1 MRFGC
6 EVQDHGRC
14 ISGENTGDGLPVA
27 YVCFFEEQ
35 PSAISDW
42 VEPSEIRGVGQLV
55 EHNNGFPAANKHARQ
70 RRADETCA
78 TGDQVHQ
85 IAHQSVNGKSRRKRI
100 ACGRASRR
108 SPCDGNRNR
117 LRSVAMRIFR
127 ARSDESVNRKF
138 TLPPQSARNEMFTKS
153 AISSSMFR
161 DWLRRNE

>member
-1 MRFGC
+1 MKLQPGRLELLLSVSFALLMMSGCASNTTKTAAINQIFGAGSSP
-6 EVQDHGRC
+6 QKTLATAMW
-14 ISGENTGDGLPVA
+14 NTCQAHFNSANEPFFLPWHRM

-55 EHNNGFPAANKHARQ
+55 EHNNSFPAANKHARQ

-108 SPCDGNRNR
+108 SPCDGN
-117 LRSVAMRIFR
+117 
-127 ARSDESVNRKF
+127 
-138 TLPPQSARNEMFTKS
+138 
-153 AISSSMFR
+153 
-161 DWLRRNE
+161 